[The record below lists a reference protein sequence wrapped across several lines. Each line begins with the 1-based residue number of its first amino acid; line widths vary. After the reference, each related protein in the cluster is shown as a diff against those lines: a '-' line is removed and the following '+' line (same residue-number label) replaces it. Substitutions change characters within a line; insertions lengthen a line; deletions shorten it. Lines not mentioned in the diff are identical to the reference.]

1 MQFFGWTL
9 ADRHA
14 GDELAQHGADRQ
26 TGNGADLRQ
35 LSALRIGQPDGDH
48 VFFVRSLTLLS
59 AVFAAKLPA
68 RRRHWGLGRA
78 PASAFV
84 IQTLCLRQRRH
95 GGVGFRP
102 AARGFVCKRYGNC
115 NIGRALPASS

>member
-14 GDELAQHGADRQ
+14 GNELPQYSADRQ
-26 TGNGADLRQ
+26 AGNGAEL
-35 LSALRIGQPDGDH
+35 PEP
-48 VFFVRSLTLLS
+48 LTLHFGEPRGHHV
-59 AVFAAKLPA
+59 VFIARPVGSFLRPEAAKLSA

-102 AARGFVCKRYGNC
+102 AARGFIFKRYW
-115 NIGRALPASS
+115 